1 MDPRNPTHKDHES
14 TTRTSSQPPSFLII
28 GVDGM
33 IGSALAQ
40 EATRRRM
47 PWQGT
52 SRRPGAHWHLD
63 LADPP
68 EKWQLP
74 EHADIAILCA
84 ARTRIADCEAKPDET
99 RAINVTA
106 TIALAKRL
114 NAVGTRV
121 AFLSTN
127 QVFPP
132 NLPEPADENT
142 PVAPVTEYG
151 RQKAEAE
158 RLIRELSTKN
168 SIIRLTKVVSPSH
181 GLLAEWRALL
191 TSGRPVHAYTNL
203 FLHPA
208 PIDKV
213 AKSILEYLFCGGFG
227 IIHVGAE
234 KSLSYF
240 DFAIIQFPDHR
251 HLIRESTTSLDASPS
266 GLRSLVTSPTTL

>member
-1 MDPRNPTHKDHES
+1 MSSSEKAES
-14 TTRTSSQPPSFLII
+14 VSSDQAPSILII

-40 EATRRRM
+40 EASRRGI

-84 ARTRIADCEAKPDET
+84 ARTKIVDCEANPDET

-106 TIALAKRL
+106 IVELSKRL

-132 NLPEPADENT
+132 NLPGPADETT
-142 PVAPVTEYG
+142 PVAPVSEYG
-151 RQKAEAE
+151 HQKAEAE
-158 RLIRELSTKN
+158 RLILALSPEN
-168 SIIRLTKVVSPSH
+168 MIIRLTKVVSPLH
-181 GLLAEWRALL
+181 GILADWKEKLAAGQPIFAH
-191 TSGRPVHAYTNL
+191 SNL
-203 FLHPA
+203 YLQ
-208 PIDKV
+208 PISLGKV
-213 AKSILEYLFCGGFG
+213 ASSILDYLVFGISG
-227 IIHVGAE
+227 IIHIGASE
-234 KSLSYF
+234 KVSYF
-240 DFAIIQFPDHR
+240 DFAKRNFPSNHK
-251 HLIRESTTSLDASPS
+251 LIKESTAAPGAPPT
-266 GLRSLVTSPTTL
+266 GLCSISKTTALILGCFN